1 LLLRAIAATLRPIP
15 ETLMLAM
22 LLSILIEDPLIATA
36 KARMAAEQPCVQS
49 ADETDITVCGMRTAD
64 RFRVPFVVHDPGDP
78 AHETVSAERTR
89 LLHRTSPLDDL
100 GPFQVGGGMAGV
112 SMTVGGD
119 GGTSIR
125 KPAP

>member
-1 LLLRAIAATLRPIP
+1 
-15 ETLMLAM
+15 MLAM
-22 LLSILIEDPLIATA
+22 LLSILIEDPLMATA
-36 KARMAAEQPCVQS
+36 KARLAAERPCIQS

-64 RFRVPFVVHDPGDP
+64 RFRVPLVVHDPGDP
-78 AHETVSAERTR
+78 AHESLSAERTR

-100 GPFQVGGGMAGV
+100 SPFQVGGGMAGAT
-112 SMTVGGD
+112 MTVGGD